1 MFIRY
6 GMARLVNGQA
16 ADGALAVAVFRHH
29 HALFDGAAQRVVSG
43 FCGLPP
49 GFADGDQHR
58 PPLTGGQLGQRP
70 LNGGVR
76 HRGFNGAAADVLR
89 ISAEDLHGF
98 AVHRQIPLS

>member
-1 MFIRY
+1 MTCFID
-6 GMARLVNGQA
+6 GQT

-29 HALFDGAAQRVVSG
+29 HAMFDGAAQRVVSG

-70 LNGGVR
+70 LDGGVR
-76 HRGFNGAAADVLR
+76 H
-89 ISAEDLHGF
+89 
-98 AVHRQIPLS
+98 

>member
-6 GMARLVNGQA
+6 GMARLVNGQIT
-16 ADGALAVAVFRHH
+16 DGALAVAVFRHH
-29 HALFDGAAQRVVSG
+29 HALFNGAAQRIVSG
-43 FCGLPP
+43 LGGLPS

-76 HRGFNGAAADVLR
+76 HRGLNGAAADILR
-89 ISAEDLHGF
+89 VPAKGLQGF